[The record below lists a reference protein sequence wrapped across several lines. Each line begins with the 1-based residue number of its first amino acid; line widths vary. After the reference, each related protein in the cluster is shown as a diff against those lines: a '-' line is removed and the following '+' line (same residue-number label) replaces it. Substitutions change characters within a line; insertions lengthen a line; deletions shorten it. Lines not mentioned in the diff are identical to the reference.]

1 MRIAIYL
8 HGDCAPLMDV
18 FNADEYTTDDALFNA
33 EQLWWG
39 ALERMS
45 REHIEQIDTV
55 LFYDGGFIALNA
67 QFGRG
72 KNKAKVR
79 IGFTKRET
87 GLTLER

>member
-18 FNADEYTTDDALFNA
+18 FNAEEYTTEDALFNA

-39 ALERMS
+39 ALELMS
-45 REHIEQIDTV
+45 RKHIEQIDTV
-55 LFYDGGFIALNA
+55 LFYEDGKIALNA
-67 QFGRG
+67 KFGG
-72 KNKAKVR
+72 EAKAKVR